1 MRIDPR
7 QVLGAKKSQ
16 ETPGLGCPEI
26 SSSHGSPPRASAP
39 IGGSLQI
46 SPLPDLPATSTG
58 TPQSGPAAAP
68 TEAPPPPGLLEAREQ
83 LHDALGR
90 RSPSLGTFR
99 EPIKFNGGECDN
111 SLGLCVIRSF
121 FYSQGVTLEGQ
132 HENTDSH
139 LVHENHGQPHLNI
152 SGLSDVA
159 SLARIE
165 GTMDKEG
172 QCLTEDIFN
181 RMDEEHLAC
190 SERPEQNR
198 EAHNQKYEFP
208 YHSPGCPSMGQ
219 VGNHQ
224 IMPVFEGFIILTD
237 DEKSFSDDGD
247 IFEKLDVQSGITE
260 HASVQNLPSKS
271 SSVRTPLSPFSTAY
285 KLHKA
290 PNLYKSHSDCLPL
303 SYAESAGYQ
312 KKTYTSPVRKLWDII
327 ASKSGSSEEKR
338 SLNPEL
344 PCISEENENADE
356 VGDTSK
362 EGINLDVRTSAANRK
377 PLADITED
385 PNCPAS
391 VSDTEN
397 EMTRCSLDSIRT
409 EISFAGTHR
418 KAKQKPGKR
427 ESSKM
432 HRANDST
439 TMPKGLN
446 AGKRPVEVPN
456 NRFSKQKTSLRKG
469 DNIVSH
475 LTSFLSLVQ
484 QKQTVAPFTEKRDI
498 KVRALEAAG
507 AAKRQAEKKEIEL
520 LMVAW
525 TSHVFRDNM
534 FQKRGESGNELG
546 KNETLETEK
555 RGAFPERIL
564 ENEAELDQGLGSKP
578 CSTER
583 ICVDGTNKAISI
595 LHKAT
600 DIGDSVSNGN
610 QERSYEISPYKCSD
624 DEDEDEDEDNTPND
638 KFVPSWTSR
647 MAQAISSQQRVDPD
661 VILPP
666 DSFCSISEVSCL
678 GSFS

>member
-1 MRIDPR
+1 
-7 QVLGAKKSQ
+7 
-16 ETPGLGCPEI
+16 
-26 SSSHGSPPRASAP
+26 
-39 IGGSLQI
+39 
-46 SPLPDLPATSTG
+46 
-58 TPQSGPAAAP
+58 
-68 TEAPPPPGLLEAREQ
+68 
-83 LHDALGR
+83 
-90 RSPSLGTFR
+90 
-99 EPIKFNGGECDN
+99 
-111 SLGLCVIRSF
+111 
-121 FYSQGVTLEGQ
+121 
-132 HENTDSH
+132 
-139 LVHENHGQPHLNI
+139 
-152 SGLSDVA
+152 
-159 SLARIE
+159 
-165 GTMDKEG
+165 MDEEG

-181 RMDEEHLAC
+181 RTDEEHLAC

-224 IMPVFEGFIILTD
+224 IMPVFEGFIISTD
-237 DEKSFSDDGD
+237 DEKSFSDDGYS
-247 IFEKLDVQSGITE
+247 FEKLDVQSGITE

-271 SSVRTPLSPFSTAY
+271 SSVHTPLSPFSTAY

-290 PNLYKSHSDCLPL
+290 PNLYKSVPNGLLEYMDIGSTFSMNECNGVNNFLTKQVEQAPYGRSHSDCLLL

-327 ASKSGSSEEKR
+327 ASKSGSSKEKR

-356 VGDTSK
+356 VADTSK
-362 EGINLDVRTSAANRK
+362 EGIDLDARTSAANRK

-427 ESSKM
+427 ESSKR

-446 AGKRPVEVPN
+446 VGKRPVEVPN
-456 NRFSKQKTSLRKG
+456 NRFRKPKTSLRKG

-475 LTSFLSLVQ
+475 VTSFLPLVQ
-484 QKQTVAPFTEKRDI
+484 QKQTVAPFTGKRDI

-507 AAKRQAEKKEIEL
+507 AAKCQAEKKEIEL

-595 LHKAT
+595 LQKAK

-624 DEDEDEDEDNTPND
+624 DEDEDADNTPND
-638 KFVPSWTSR
+638 KFVPSWPSKSR

-661 VILPP
+661 VILSP
-666 DSFCSISEVSCL
+666 DSFCSISEAAAAEWWDNNYFPHDSEPRRTL
-678 GSFS
+678 RFSQGRWE